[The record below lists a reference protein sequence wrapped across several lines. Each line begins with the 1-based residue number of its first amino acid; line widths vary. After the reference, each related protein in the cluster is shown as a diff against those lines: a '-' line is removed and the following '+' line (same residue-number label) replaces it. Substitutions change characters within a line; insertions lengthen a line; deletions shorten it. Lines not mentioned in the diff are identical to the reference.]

1 AGVVGGGAWVAGD
14 GLGVGGGGG
23 WVAGVEVGAAGVR
36 PPLRRGSSGRR
47 REPASRAP
55 VVCSDIV
62 DPPSR
67 GGLRGAEEAVLERG
81 GELPQGGHRGVGLLQ
96 QCGGGAVGRLPVQRA
111 QQVARIP
118 AVDAGAQRDQRGAQL
133 GGGCHVRQP
142 VQGQAQPLQ
151 LERDRARQG
160 GVGQQ
165 QLQQQLGLDRGVV
178 GAPVGGAALR
188 DQ

>member
-1 AGVVGGGAWVAGD
+1 
-14 GLGVGGGGG
+14 
-23 WVAGVEVGAAGVR
+23 
-36 PPLRRGSSGRR
+36 
-47 REPASRAP
+47 EPASRAP
-55 VVCSDIV
+55 VVGSDIV

-67 GGLRGAEEAVLERG
+67 GGLRGAEEAVLECG

-142 VQGQAQPLQ
+142 VQGQASLSSWNAI
-151 LERDRARQG
+151 ERGR
-160 GVGQQ
+160 
-165 QLQQQLGLDRGVV
+165 VV
-178 GAPVGGAALR
+178 SVSSSSSSSSGWIAAW
-188 DQ
+188 